1 MSTEDR
7 YIVAQYSLRPRRE
20 EVKAKEIESEEQNL
34 VTKGPAPLG
43 TFQVTTP
50 QRKDLEFG
58 GVPGRY

>member
-1 MSTEDR
+1 LSTEDR
-7 YIVAQYSLRPRRE
+7 YIVTQYSLRPRRE